1 MIKNAKEN
9 KNITE
14 SVRDKKIKEERASIE
29 IAIDNSVKSGEYCCT
44 VPLMFSVN
52 KEHLEDLGYLVTAYG
67 TGRIEISWY

>member
-1 MIKNAKEN
+1 MIKSAEANRKTT
-9 KNITE
+9 KN
-14 SVRDKKIKEERASIE
+14 VKDKKIQEERASIE